1 MRETKTGV
9 TFAGLKPAEGFYT
22 GRIPQ
27 YSIRTTVAFAC
38 WNFYRFLKLKNNGK
52 CQRAK
57 AMAHADDITWQNVV
71 FTGVFWVV
79 THL

>member
-27 YSIRTTVAFAC
+27 KSIRTTVAFAC

-71 FTGVFWVV
+71 FTGVF
-79 THL
+79 